1 MASLG
6 CHSERS
12 LREGLFLDLSSIRG
26 KRQQRSRLKSWC
38 CETAGGQTDSTM
50 ASTKRAL
57 LSPCSFKDYSPTKRQ
72 RFNVQFEDGKEQSV
86 SISDAVIKARSP
98 NISFISCA
106 ELAGLICECSLADQ
120 RFLKQPIILDVRRQS
135 AQTCV
140 HIRGAICM
148 PCESCVKLRLLLPL
162 LDKHLSSISAEGN
175 CDLNPD
181 SVRQSK
187 RLLVICTDMTPDRM
201 RSKSGILSL
210 LITHLEREFAGT
222 VNVLEGYVQDFLHSY
237 PYLCEYST
245 SSDLVLSA
253 ETDQHRVVNCD
264 SVNPEQSV
272 VSSISQSSQMGSDPS
287 VQLTTAVAPWSLHHA
302 SAKQRKIKRI
312 SLPRLILTKASA
324 SGNPHGSDG
333 LKDSDT
339 MNNRASPNAQFKPHF
354 PTFKNEDLTS
364 LCVSSRDHDC
374 VRDVFHMKA
383 SQILPF
389 LYIGNEIDGTSE
401 QVLQSCHIRSVLN
414 VTPKVPFLDETRFC
428 CRRLVASDRETQ
440 DLRPFFNSAFE
451 FIEESRCSG
460 KAVLVHCQAGISRSP
475 ALVIA
480 YLMAHSD
487 LSLREAYRL
496 VKSKRSVISPNFGFL
511 GQLFEFEA
519 DLMTGR
525 VVRKAHILSQFI
537 MDNPPSPSTQMPKDS
552 ADDLISMAFST
563 PNS

>member
-1 MASLG
+1 MVCPVRMASLG
-6 CHSERS
+6 CHSRRS
-12 LREGLFLDLSSIRG
+12 LREGLFLDLSCTRG
-26 KRQQRSRLKSWC
+26 KRHQRSRLKSWC
-38 CETAGGQTDSTM
+38 CETAGGQTDSTI
-50 ASTKRAL
+50 ASTKRVL

-72 RFNVQFEDGKEQSV
+72 RFTLQLEDGKDQSV

-106 ELAGLICECSLADQ
+106 ELASLICECSLADQ
-120 RFLKQPIILDVRRQS
+120 RLLKQPIILDVRRQS
-135 AQTCV
+135 SQACV

-162 LDKHLSSISAEGN
+162 LDKQLSSIFGERN
-175 CDLNPD
+175 CDLNPN

-201 RSKSGILSL
+201 RSNSGFLTL

-222 VNVLEGYVQDFLHSY
+222 VNVLE
-237 PYLCEYST
+237 
-245 SSDLVLSA
+245 
-253 ETDQHRVVNCD
+253 
-264 SVNPEQSV
+264 
-272 VSSISQSSQMGSDPS
+272 
-287 VQLTTAVAPWSLHHA
+287 
-302 SAKQRKIKRI
+302 
-312 SLPRLILTKASA
+312 
-324 SGNPHGSDG
+324 
-333 LKDSDT
+333 
-339 MNNRASPNAQFKPHF
+339 
-354 PTFKNEDLTS
+354 
-364 LCVSSRDHDC
+364 
-374 VRDVFHMKA
+374 
-383 SQILPF
+383 
-389 LYIGNEIDGTSE
+389 GNEIDGTSE

-496 VKSKRSVISPNFGFL
+496 VKSKRSVISPNFAFL

-537 MDNPPSPSTQMPKDS
+537 MDNPPSPSTQLSYDS